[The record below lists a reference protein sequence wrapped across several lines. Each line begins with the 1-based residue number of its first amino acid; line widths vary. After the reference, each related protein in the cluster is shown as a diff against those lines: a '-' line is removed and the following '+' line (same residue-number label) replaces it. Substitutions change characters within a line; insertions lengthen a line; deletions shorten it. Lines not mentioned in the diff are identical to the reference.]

1 MTYVI
6 EQRRSC
12 SGLEIGV
19 TVKIIPDNDVC
30 GAHGACAMVDEEL
43 FNLDD
48 DGFIAIG
55 DSVVVPA
62 GKEEIAQRGVDA
74 CPLRALRIN

>member
-1 MTYVI
+1 MPYVI

-19 TVKIIPDNDVC
+19 TVKIIPDNDMC
-30 GAHGACAMVDEEL
+30 GAHGACAMADEEL
-43 FNLDD
+43 FNLDE

-74 CPLRALRIN
+74 CPLRALRIE

>member
-1 MTYVI
+1 M
-6 EQRRSC
+6 
-12 SGLEIGV
+12 
-19 TVKIIPDNDVC
+19 KIFADNDIC

-55 DSVVVPA
+55 DSIDVPA
-62 GKEEIAQRGVDA
+62 GKEEIAHRGVDA
-74 CPLRALRIN
+74 CPLRALRVE

>member
-1 MTYVI
+1 M
-6 EQRRSC
+6 QRK
-12 SGLEIGV
+12 IGA
-19 TVKIIPDNDVC
+19 TVKIVPDNDIC

-48 DGFIAIG
+48 DGFISIG
-55 DSVVVPA
+55 DGAVVPA

-74 CPLRALRIN
+74 CPLRALRIE